1 MRHSA
6 RRFLPGRPSGRVPG
20 SSPGLHQVPAAGAVR
35 WRLVALPILV
45 AGLLAGCSSLTPIE
59 KLVIAQDAE
68 PLLAQI
74 RDGAV
79 DVNQPLP
86 WGGGLGIRPSYFTPL
101 CAAAFVGAT
110 SAFAE
115 LLTLGADVDASC
127 GESST
132 PRDLVM
138 RHPSGSKAAAMRAL
152 LQARGVDS
160 PEQPRYVQAR
170 M

>member
-1 MRHSA
+1 MRHSL
-6 RRFLPGRPSGRVPG
+6 RQLLPGRPSGRLPG
-20 SSPGLHQVPAAGAVR
+20 PSHGRHPLPAAGAGR
-35 WRLVALPILV
+35 WRLVVLPILV
-45 AGLLAGCSSLTPIE
+45 AGILAGCSSLTPIE
-59 KLVIAQDAE
+59 QLVIAQDAE

-74 RDGAV
+74 RAGSV

-86 WGGGLGIRPSYFTPL
+86 WGGGFGIRPSYFTPL

-115 LLTLGADVDASC
+115 LLTLGADADASC

-132 PRDLVM
+132 PLDLVM

-152 LQARGVDS
+152 LQARGVDFT
-160 PEQPRYVQAR
+160 QPRYVQAR